1 MNLLK
6 DNREKDWFWLENET
20 VDRSDLTI
28 YEKMTYIVLA
38 RHTNSES
45 TCFPSYNTIAQKAGC
60 SRRKVMDC
68 IDSLEKKKLIK
79 KDIRKL
85 KGNFSSNIYQVMSIK
100 TIEVVNDVHQSGESC
115 ALEVVNR
122 MHQSGESCALGVVH
136 GMHPNNTNN
145 NNTNITTYS
154 LVINRLNKACNK
166 NYKSS
171 TPKTKKL
178 IQSRLNENFALE
190 DFYKVIDLKSKEWL
204 GTEMEKY
211 LRPET
216 LFGTKFESYLN
227 ENVSIKN
234 EIENVDDGFIPEL
247 QFETL
252 K

>member
-1 MNLLK
+1 MKLLK
-6 DNREKDWFWLENET
+6 DVRKKDWFFTENELI
-20 VDRSDLTI
+20 DREDLTI
-28 YEKMTYIVLA
+28 YEKMVYIVLA
-38 RHTNSES
+38 RHSNDGSC
-45 TCFPSYNTIAQKAGC
+45 CFPSYKTIAMKAGC
-60 SRRKVMDC
+60 SDRKVMKT
-68 IDSLEKKKLIK
+68 IEALEEKKLICK
-79 KDIRKL
+79 EKRK
-85 KGNFSSNIYQVMSIK
+85 SSKNKQMSNMYFIMSAK
-100 TIEVVNDVHQSGESC
+100 NSLMSSEQDSLLPVNEVHSISEQDSPLPVNTV
-115 ALEVVNR
+115 
-122 MHQSGESCALGVVH
+122 
-136 GMHPNNTNN
+136 HPNNTNN

-154 LVINRLNKACNK
+154 LVINRLNKVCNK

-171 TPKTKKL
+171 TPKTKKI
-178 IQSRLNENFALE
+178 IQARLNENFVLE

-216 LFGTKFESYLN
+216 LFGNKFEGYLN

>member
-20 VDRSDLTI
+20 VDRADLTI

-38 RHTNSES
+38 RHANSES

-60 SRRKVMDC
+60 SRRKVIDC
-68 IDSLEKKKLIK
+68 ISSLEKKNLIK
-79 KDIRKL
+79 KEIRKSE
-85 KGNFSSNIYQVMSIK
+85 GDFSSNIYQVMSIK
-100 TIEVVNDVHQSGESC
+100 TIDMVTDMHQGSEQCSPKVVNSVHRGSEQH
-115 ALEVVNR
+115 APKVVNA
-122 MHQSGESCALGVVH
+122 MHL
-136 GMHPNNTNN
+136 NNTNN

-154 LVINRLNKACNK
+154 LVINRLNEVCNK

-178 IQSRLNENFALE
+178 IQSRLNENFTLE
-190 DFYKVIDLKSKEWL
+190 DFYKVIEFKSQEWL

-216 LFGTKFESYLN
+216 LFGTKFEGYLN
-227 ENVSIKN
+227 EKLSIKN
-234 EIENVDDGFIPEL
+234 KIENINDEFVPNL

-252 K
+252 I